1 MRAVYLLSLLCPLLS
16 SAGQSN
22 HFPVITGQS
31 NIPVPGEI
39 TGKRQQGVRKVKKNG
54 DIQDLIE
61 FVSEDTENVETVRSR
76 VMIEEVGGRHEDK
89 AVGKNPV
96 EDREDKIFEK
106 MTQDM
111 NTSVK
116 HITRTRNISRHRV
129 KTDRKQPKARAM
141 VLLNVSSKNDV
152 EEVSISMDVATKPI
166 VLRERRKKM
175 NNKNKIVAVAKDNAM
190 SQARATII

>member
-76 VMIEEVGGRHEDK
+76 VMIEEVGGRYED
-89 AVGKNPV
+89 
-96 EDREDKIFEK
+96 
-106 MTQDM
+106 
-111 NTSVK
+111 
-116 HITRTRNISRHRV
+116 ITRTRNISRLRL
-129 KTDRKQPKARAM
+129 KTDRKQPKTRAR

-152 EEVSISMDVATKPI
+152 KKVTISTDVATKPI
-166 VLRERRKKM
+166 VIRERRKKM
-175 NNKNKIVAVAKDNAM
+175 NNKNKKVAVAKNNAM
-190 SQARATII
+190 S